1 MFANDLEKLSK
12 RSDVKFNCDDI
23 LSLCEH
29 MIRDHRY
36 IEAYCY
42 IQATNDHYSQL
53 IVNGERNNFQT
64 AHKISK
70 MLGMTLCVFAEVT
83 IEKK

>member
-1 MFANDLEKLSK
+1 
-12 RSDVKFNCDDI
+12 
-23 LSLCEH
+23 

-42 IQATNDHYSQL
+42 IHASSDHYSQL
-53 IVNGERNNFQT
+53 ISDGERNNFQS

-70 MLGMTLCVFAEVT
+70 MLGMALCVFAKVT
-83 IEKK
+83 IEKNV